1 MLMSLGADLKY
12 ALDPVAFAS
21 ELLGMELDPWQAD
34 VLAGEGR
41 RDLLCCS
48 RQSGKSTTAAILG
61 LHQALYRPNS
71 LCLLVS
77 PSLRQ
82 SSELFRAVM
91 TLRERLPNAPELTED
106 NRLSMAVR
114 GGGRVVSLPS
124 SESTI
129 RGYSGA
135 TLLVI
140 DEAARVPD
148 PLYHAVT
155 PMLATTAGRLIG
167 MSTPFGRRGWYAE
180 AWHDQPDWQKT
191 RITVYDVP
199 RITREWI
206 QEQRRIM
213 PAWWFEQE
221 FECQF
226 KESEDA
232 VFRHEHVM
240 AALDPD
246 VRPLFAETEA
256 RPAEPVEPLPL

>member
-1 MLMSLGADLKY
+1 MSLATDLRH

-21 ELLGMELDPWQAD
+21 ELLGMELDSWQAR
-34 VLAGEGR
+34 VLESGGAR
-41 RDLLCCS
+41 NLLCCS
-48 RQSGKSTTAAILG
+48 RQSGKSTTAAVLS

-71 LCLLVS
+71 LSLLVS

-82 SSELFRAVM
+82 SGELFRAVT
-91 TLRERLPNAPELTED
+91 TLRERLPVQPELRED
-106 NRLSMAVR
+106 NRLSMSVR
-114 GGGRVVSLPS
+114 GGGRVVSLPG
-124 SESTI
+124 SEQTV
-129 RGYSGA
+129 RGFAGA

-148 PLYHAVT
+148 PLYHSVT
-155 PMLATTAGRLIG
+155 PMLATTAGRLIA

-180 AWHDQPDWQKT
+180 AWHDQPGWQKT

-199 RITREWI
+199 RITRNWI
-206 QEQRRIM
+206 EEQRRIM

-256 RPAEPVEPLPL
+256 RPAENVEPLPL